1 MVKLALFFAAIFMLG
16 CATPG
21 DLISQNKIYPG
32 MSKNKFRTVMLY
44 NLNVYDDAYLSDCF
58 REYFPS
64 VRYEIISSSSRK
76 MFYVFKY
83 VTDPGSM
90 SNCSKEGNGILVGSY
105 NSYESAKV
113 VINTQKL
120 DRFDMPAMN
129 P

>member
-1 MVKLALFFAAIFMLG
+1 MMKLVLFLATIFILG

-32 MSKNKFRTVMLY
+32 MSKDNFRTVMLY
-44 NLNVYDDAYLSDCF
+44 NLNVYDDAYLSGCF
-58 REYFPS
+58 REYFPELG
-64 VRYEIISSSSRK
+64 YEIISSSSRK

-83 VTDPGSM
+83 VTDPGAM

-105 NSYESAKV
+105 NSYDSAKV
-113 VINTQKL
+113 IINTQKL
-120 DRFDMPAMN
+120 DRFDMPVMN